1 MTITDINKI
10 LSRLAENPTRENI
23 LDFSFGLLQWM
34 NIVPNAGNKPQL
46 LSPQT
51 QKLKDFLAAAPQT
64 VQPQL
69 YRISA
74 DNQNIRVRFAVLKKL
89 KKDYI
94 SQLVDNDPGLSSYQS
109 FIKGLTSQNGTGF
122 IPTQPYFI
130 HFVTT
135 PDYDKL
141 VLIFNQGEQKRI
153 LSFRNRL
160 TNTQYFKVVSQ
171 WAAIGKKSK
180 PEIADLLWKSLD
192 IKEVN
197 KEFYKQ
203 VKESFDALV
212 GILKSSVV
220 NANENQIKQF
230 AVRLI
235 GRYIFCWFLKE
246 KAIIPAS
253 LISSETIKATSE
265 YYQGTLLRL
274 FFDTLNTRVNE
285 RNWMLR
291 VDEVTRNL
299 FEKIPY
305 LNGGLFD
312 ESEEDKL
319 FRNLDLDNWLVP
331 FVTVLENYDFTVDE
345 SSSTYQ
351 QIAVDPEMLG
361 RIFENL
367 LASQAP
373 ETEKMA
379 NERKALGAFYTPREI
394 VDFMV
399 KESIKRHLSEKLG
412 ITIDEL
418 SPAFTN
424 NPTWPEKLNKRKQEA
439 ETILK
444 EIKILDPACGSGAYP
459 ISVLHSL
466 VSLREMVGFYPDTYI
481 LKKEILSHNIYG
493 VDIMPMAIEIARLRA
508 WLSLIVEEDYHSE
521 KPKSNFGIDALPNL
535 DFKFMQGNSLLET
548 YEGLKL
554 FDEKLLSNDKTL
566 KENDILTI
574 TKNRIQ
580 DLQKQYLELSENKK
594 LLGTKKLVLEKELK
608 ENNELLK
615 KIINRK
621 GTDAKGNLFAG
632 ENSAIN
638 IATKLKKLHEDY
650 FGLSDKEE
658 KKQLKGDIEELEWG
672 LIEATLVENGK
683 ENKLIEVKHLKAH
696 NIRPYFLYKLNFPE
710 VYEKGGFD
718 IVIGNPPYVRQE
730 SIKELKPLLQH
741 YKVFTSSADLLV
753 YFYELGY
760 NQLNADGILTL
771 ITSNKF
777 MRANYGQK
785 LRSFLKENTAIKII
799 IDFGDLPVFEALAYP
814 VVILTQKK
822 KNSSNTLKAI
832 TIETED
838 ELDTFTNVFN
848 ENAIKINQNDLDESS
863 WRIERDENAQILNKL
878 LKNSQALSE
887 YVNENYFRGVTTGLN
902 EAFIID
908 EATKNELI
916 KADKKSK
923 DLIKPFLRGK
933 DIKRYCITVSNL
945 FIIFTRR
952 GLNIDEYPTIKKH
965 LLKFKSQ
972 LEPGIIGGRKP
983 GNYKWFEIQ
992 DNTAYWE
999 EFEKP
1004 KIVMQG
1010 MMIEASYALDETGSY
1025 LNAPANFIASGDRY
1039 LLGLLNSKLLWWFL
1053 SNQTISIQ
1061 QGYSRIYMYQIE
1073 KLPIR
1078 TTSDKTKKR
1087 IESLTV
1093 KIADLKKHGHSSSDL
1108 EKEIDVLVYKLYE
1121 LTYDEVKIIDKDFWL
1136 SEEEYENYQT
1146 EKVTA

>member
-1 MTITDINKI
+1 
-10 LSRLAENPTRENI
+10 
-23 LDFSFGLLQWM
+23 
-34 NIVPNAGNKPQL
+34 
-46 LSPQT
+46 
-51 QKLKDFLAAAPQT
+51 
-64 VQPQL
+64 
-69 YRISA
+69 
-74 DNQNIRVRFAVLKKL
+74 
-89 KKDYI
+89 
-94 SQLVDNDPGLSSYQS
+94 
-109 FIKGLTSQNGTGF
+109 
-122 IPTQPYFI
+122 
-130 HFVTT
+130 
-135 PDYDKL
+135 
-141 VLIFNQGEQKRI
+141 
-153 LSFRNRL
+153 
-160 TNTQYFKVVSQ
+160 
-171 WAAIGKKSK
+171 
-180 PEIADLLWKSLD
+180 
-192 IKEVN
+192 
-197 KEFYKQ
+197 
-203 VKESFDALV
+203 
-212 GILKSSVV
+212 
-220 NANENQIKQF
+220 
-230 AVRLI
+230 
-235 GRYIFCWFLKE
+235 
-246 KAIIPAS
+246 
-253 LISSETIKATSE
+253 
-265 YYQGTLLRL
+265 
-274 FFDTLNTRVNE
+274 
-285 RNWMLR
+285 
-291 VDEVTRNL
+291 
-299 FEKIPY
+299 
-305 LNGGLFD
+305 
-312 ESEEDKL
+312 
-319 FRNLDLDNWLVP
+319 VP

-439 ETILK
+439 EKILK

-554 FDEKLLSNDKTL
+554 FDENLFSNDNSS

-580 DLQKQYLELSENKK
+580 DLQKQYLELSANKK
-594 LLGTKKLVLEKELK
+594 LMGTKKLVLEKELK
-608 ENNELLK
+608 ENNDLLK

-730 SIKELKPLLQH
+730 SIRELKPLLQH
-741 YKVFTSSADLLV
+741 YKVFTSTADLLV

-760 NQLNADGILTL
+760 NQLNPDGILTL

-814 VVILTQKK
+814 AVLLTQKK
-822 KNSSNTLKAI
+822 KDNSNSIKAVA
-832 TIETED
+832 IESED
-838 ELDTFTNVFN
+838 ELEIFSNIFN
-848 ENAIKINQNDLDESS
+848 EKAIEIKQKDLDDSS
-863 WRIERDENAQILNKL
+863 WRIETNEKNDIFNKL
-878 LKNSQALSE
+878 LKDSIALSE
-887 YVNENYFRGVTTGLN
+887 YVNHKFYYGIKTGLN
-902 EAFIID
+902 EAFIIN
-908 EATKNELI
+908 EETKEKLI
-916 KADKKSK
+916 KEDSKSK
-923 DLIKPFLRGK
+923 DVIKPFLRGR
-933 DIKRYCITVSNL
+933 DIKRYSITNPQIYLL
-945 FIIFTRR
+945 FIPWHFPLHDNPEISGNSKEAESEFERQ
-952 GLNIDEYPTIKKH
+952 YPAVYTH
-965 LLKFKSQ
+965 LKKFKNKLS
-972 LEPGIIGGRKP
+972 ERNKDETGIR
-983 GNYKWFEIQ
+983 YEWYALQRCAATYF
-992 DNTAYWE
+992 E

-1004 KIVMQG
+1004 KILMQG
-1010 MMIEASYALDETGSY
+1010 IMIEASYALDETGSY

-1078 TTSDKTKKR
+1078 TTNDKTKKR

-1093 KIADLKKHGHSSSDL
+1093 KIADLKKHGHTSSDL
-1108 EKEIDVLVYKLYE
+1108 ENEIDVLVYKLYE

-1136 SEEEYENYQT
+1136 SEEEFELY
-1146 EKVTA
+1146 KI